1 MFLLRRCLILVALFT
16 NILALAQESATLSRQ
31 KSLKTQRAQAIAR
44 EAWFQRGRTLPGQSS
59 ATLRLRAYQHKLQM
73 RNTQVETQLDLTAKD
88 VIPQVWQP
96 LGPSPLA
103 SDASGLGQ
111 QDYGWVSGRATSIV
125 IDRADPSGN
134 TVYVGGAFGGIWKSS
149 NAGSASVAAASVVW
163 TPLIDDQPTRA
174 VGAIAIQPQSTNPD
188 PSRSVVL
195 VGTGEANSSTDSY
208 HGLGILRSA
217 NGGATWSLISQDG
230 SGTHPFAGLA
240 FSKIAFS
247 TVNPNLIVAAIAGAS
262 QGLIEGLANP
272 PTPNLGI
279 YYSTN
284 SGITWNFASITDS
297 GTTVPP
303 GSVTSVVYNDTASL
317 FIAAVRSHGF
327 YSSSDG
333 SHWSR
338 LARRPGPGL
347 SL

>member
-1 MFLLRRCLILVALFT
+1 MVPTWTHTARPIIRVVAFPCLSTEIAD
-16 NILALAQESATLSRQ
+16 AD
-31 KSLKTQRAQAIAR
+31 RAQV
-44 EAWFQRGRTLPGQSS
+44 RTQIG
-59 ATLRLRAYQHKLQM
+59 
-73 RNTQVETQLDLTAKD
+73 LTAAD

-103 SDASGLGQ
+103 SDASGFGQ

-125 IDRADPSGN
+125 IDRSDPSGN
-134 TVYVGGAFGGIWKSS
+134 TVYVGGAFGGVWKSS
-149 NAGSASVAAASVVW
+149 NAGSASPDPASVVW
-163 TPLIDDQPTRA
+163 TPLIDDQPTLA
-174 VGAIAIQPQSTNPD
+174 VGAIAIQPQSSNPD

-208 HGLGILRSA
+208 YGLGILRSA
-217 NGGATWSLISQDG
+217 NGGATWNLISQDA
-230 SGTHPFAGLA
+230 SGTHSFAGLG

-247 TVNPNLIVAAIAGAS
+247 TANPNLVVAAVAGAS
-262 QGLIEGLANP
+262 QGLIDGLANP

-284 SGITWNFASITDS
+284 GGVSWNFASIADS
-297 GTTVPP
+297 GTMIPP
-303 GSVTSVVYNDTASL
+303 GSVTSVAYNDTASL

-338 LARRPGPGL
+338 LANQPGPGL
-347 SL
+347 SLAVCPYDYFCKLPNLSRRDYRRRGSQ